1 MTSACELNRRD
12 ACRYRAAFSRGIV
25 MMLCAMLMAL
35 ATSPAHAQLAVLGT
49 RHIYHAEEKSLT
61 ISTRNSGPRPILVQI
76 WMDEGD
82 RDADPSRVSVP
93 FVITP
98 PVLRMDANEHVAI
111 TVKHTG
117 ESLPADR
124 ESLYWI
130 NFLNIP
136 ARDSNE
142 PNVLKLSHR
151 FRMKVLYRPP
161 GLAGSASQAVD
172 ALRWT
177 YREGGMADKPAEIR
191 ISNPSAYYV
200 VLVGVEVQTK
210 SEVVS
215 LEAMTVAPWDTARVH
230 LPVGVVPVPGPASV
244 RFEAPSDDGT
254 LKASTA
260 ALARNS

>member
-1 MTSACELNRRD
+1 
-12 ACRYRAAFSRGIV
+12 

-124 ESLYWI
+124 ESMYWI

-200 VLVGVEVQTK
+200 VLAGVEVQTRQGP
-210 SEVVS
+210 VA
-215 LEAMTVAPWDTARVH
+215 LEGVMVAPKSDAMVA
-230 LPVGVVPVPGPASV
+230 LPVRSLPLTERDAL
-244 RFEAPSDDGT
+244 RFEAPGDDGALVTRNAT
-254 LKASTA
+254 LWFGES
-260 ALARNS
+260 N